1 MNHIDQIHME
11 TVVRKMASPT
21 YPWTLDHL
29 QTVHMHKSCEQKH
42 KCINMNTTILI
53 LLLIIIMTINNDYY
67 YCLLLIISYTFPKQH
82 KQQKA
87 QN

>member
-29 QTVHMHKSCEQKH
+29 QTVHMHKNAQKH